1 MIKWI
6 MFLLQMFLKVS
17 SISIAIITIYYIIGL
32 IKFIFDTFYYYSKE
46 KTKFGLLLFIV
57 FLIIAI
63 PANLA
68 LFYIVW

>member
-1 MIKWI
+1 

-46 KTKFGLLLFIV
+46 EAKFGLLLFIV